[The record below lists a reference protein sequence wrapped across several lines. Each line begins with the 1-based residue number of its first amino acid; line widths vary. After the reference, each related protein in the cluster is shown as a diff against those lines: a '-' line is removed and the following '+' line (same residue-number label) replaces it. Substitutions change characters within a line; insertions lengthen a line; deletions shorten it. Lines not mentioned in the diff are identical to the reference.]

1 MFFELKKKQNKKFEK
16 TKIISTI
23 LVFSSQKDEEMEV
36 ITKEELKQQISPLF
50 EYAQLKKICILKGS

>member
-50 EYAQLKKICILKGS
+50 EYVEL